1 MAQCLQATGEMG
13 LNLSTSRP
21 LERRLLFMG
30 RWGGVSLKR
39 TLAPSKHLLHA
50 SSLILLAW
58 WVTDQV

>member
-30 RWGGVSLKR
+30 RWGGGVPETYTS
-39 TLAPSKHLLHA
+39 TE
-50 SSLILLAW
+50 
-58 WVTDQV
+58 